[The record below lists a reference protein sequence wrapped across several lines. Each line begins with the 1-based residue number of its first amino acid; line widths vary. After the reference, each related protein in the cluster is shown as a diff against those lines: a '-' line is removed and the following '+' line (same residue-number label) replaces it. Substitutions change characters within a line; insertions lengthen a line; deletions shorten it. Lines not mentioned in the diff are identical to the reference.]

1 VTVMS
6 RLVTIV
12 ALLAPALLW
21 WPAHAET
28 GAGETCRK
36 PETGWQGTAQ
46 ICIFTSD
53 EVRAM
58 MRDQTV
64 WRYDRGPQKCKKDGG
79 GEACYGVDACTS
91 GDETGTYYILY
102 RAPFDAPDTAL
113 EPYGLFCVT
122 AKDEWDFRVVT
133 KRRVTAEFVEVRW
146 PKADLV
152 IQPPDGRTLVNFPT
166 NFYTTLTEPVVEP
179 VEIFGHTVEIEAT
192 PASYTWHWSRAGETT
207 AEEDAGAMETSDP
220 GAPYEEGEELEVSHE
235 YVDAEVTVHPSVDV
249 TYTGR
254 YRVDGGEWQDIDQT
268 LTVPGDPVDLEII
281 EARVHLV
288 G

>member
-1 VTVMS
+1 MRIMVRM
-6 RLVTIV
+6 V
-12 ALLAPALLW
+12 ALAVGVPLVILATSPTAT
-21 WPAHAET
+21 ARECKTT
-28 GAGETCRK
+28 GGMYGAV
-36 PETGWQGTAQ
+36 Q
-46 ICIFTSD
+46 ICAYSSD

-58 MRDQTV
+58 LSDQSD
-64 WRYDRGPQKCKKDGG
+64 WRYMRGEQICKKEGGG
-79 GEACYGVDACTS
+79 GELCYSPDAC
-91 GDETGTYYILY
+91 GTPPDDLGTWYLLY
-102 RAPFDAPDTAL
+102 RAPVSPPGADF
-113 EPYGLFCVT
+113 EPFGAFCVR
-122 AKDEWDFRVVT
+122 AEDEWDFRVVT

-166 NFYTTLTEPVVEP
+166 NFYATLTEPVVEP
-179 VEIFGHTVEIEAT
+179 VEIFGQTVEIEAT

-207 AEEDAGAMETSDP
+207 AEEDAEAMETSDP

-254 YRVDGGEWQDIDQT
+254 YRVDGGEWEDIDET